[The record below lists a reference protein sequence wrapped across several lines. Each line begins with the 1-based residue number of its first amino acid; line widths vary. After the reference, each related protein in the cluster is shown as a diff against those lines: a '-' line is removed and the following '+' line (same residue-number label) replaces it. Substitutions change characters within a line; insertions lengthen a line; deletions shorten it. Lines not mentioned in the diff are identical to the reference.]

1 MVWAFL
7 LCDYETSHNL
17 WQPSFQALSWAGG
30 GGLHTAA
37 GSSSYSYWSSQISFC
52 GQQTWID
59 TYIVIIVKSLF
70 GAAFDLIIKCVE
82 VILGLGLGRGRGWCR
97 RPEETVHVE
106 HNPTFSLHRAQLNI
120 AANKNCLVNFAT
132 KSKERRKCEY
142 EQETLQADFH
152 LW

>member
-1 MVWAFL
+1 MIVKRRVIFGN
-7 LCDYETSHNL
+7 LCFKLY
-17 WQPSFQALSWAGG
+17 PGRVG
-30 GGLHTAA
+30 A
-37 GSSSYSYWSSQISFC
+37 GSTQRPGHPHTHTGAVKLISVGSKQC
-52 GQQTWID
+52 SVTWID

-82 VILGLGLGRGRGWCR
+82 VILGLGRGRCR

-106 HNPTFSLHRAQLNI
+106 HNPTFSLHCAQLNI

-152 LW
+152 L